1 MTLEPRAF
9 FVCALAAIAAA
20 QATTNATQPDVHTV
34 GGVTIQGSIRSRLE
48 MWDWF
53 EPDRGTNNYAFL
65 GSILRLSLSKSV
77 EQWDWQVE
85 FALPFLLDLPDQAV
99 APGVQGQLGLG
110 ATYFVANQQSQN
122 SAMLF
127 PKQAFF
133 RWKNL
138 GGVEGQSVRI
148 GRFELGDGSERAPQ
162 NATLAALKRDRI
174 NQRLIGTFGFSHVG
188 RSFDGVQY
196 SFNKTAYNFTLVGA
210 VPTRGAFQTDGWGE
224 THIGFTYAA
233 FTRGWG
239 RGGHVAETRLLGI
252 YYQDWRH
259 IVKTDS
265 RPLAIRSADLANV
278 RIGTMGGHHISAVA
292 TRAGTLDLLLWGVAQ
307 TGRWGSLDHRAHAIA
322 VEAGFQPA
330 LRGAWAK
337 RWQPWIRMGVFNGSG
352 DGNANDKLHETF
364 FQILPTPRVFARF
377 PCFNLMNNRDL
388 HAALISRP
396 HNRVTISNEFHSL
409 RLFNRQDLWYLGG
422 GAFQPWTF
430 GYTGRAAG
438 GAQSLANLFDIQADV
453 RFPHSAS
460 LTGYFG
466 YAQGLAA
473 MRTVYP
479 RGQSGRFGYLE
490 MTYRF

>member
-1 MTLEPRAF
+1 MTGARSAILY
-9 FVCALAAIAAA
+9 CALATIAAA
-20 QATTNATQPDVHTV
+20 QPPPVAAPPDGHSV
-34 GGVTIQGSIRSRLE
+34 GGINIQTIFRTRVE
-48 MWDWF
+48 VWDWF
-53 EPDRGTNNYAFL
+53 QPDSGNNAYAFS
-65 GSILRLSLSKSV
+65 GNIFRLSFSKSA
-77 EQWDWQVE
+77 ETWDWQVE
-85 FALPFLLDLPDQAV
+85 FALPFLLGLPDRAV
-99 APGVQGQLGLG
+99 SPGVQGQLGLG

-138 GGVEGQSVRI
+138 GVVEGQNVRV
-148 GRFELGDGSERAPQ
+148 GRFEFGDGSERVPK
-162 NATLAALKRDRI
+162 NPTLAALKRDRV

-233 FTRGWG
+233 FTLGWG
-239 RGGHVAETRLLGI
+239 RGRHAAETRLLGI
-252 YYQDWRH
+252 YYLDWGH

-265 RPLAIRSADLANV
+265 RPLAIRSADLANL

-322 VEAGFQPA
+322 AEAGFQPA
-330 LRGAWAK
+330 LPGAWAK
-337 RWQPWIRMGVFNGSG
+337 RWQPWIRTGVFDGSG

-377 PCFNLMNNRDL
+377 PFFNLMNNRDL

-409 RLFNRQDLWYLGG
+409 RLSNRHDLWYLGG

-430 GYTGRAAG
+430 GYTGRATG
-438 GAQSLANLFDIQADV
+438 GAQSLANLFDIQTDI

-473 MRTVYP
+473 MRAVYP
-479 RGQSGRFGYLE
+479 RGQGGRFGFLE
-490 MTYRF
+490 LTYRF